1 MDSSWNL
8 SGQAAT
14 YQQYE
19 QGWAN
24 ARPGTASTEKAYSYK
39 NVDPYSTSNPNRVD
53 ATLRT
58 GLESA
63 DNPWKTTENYYG
75 TSSP

>member
-8 SGQAAT
+8 SGHAAT
-14 YQQYE
+14 YTSHDQA
-19 QGWAN
+19 WTN
-24 ARPGTASTEKAYSYK
+24 ARPGTASLEKAYQYK
-39 NVDPYSTSNPNRVD
+39 NVDPYATSSTRVD

-63 DNPWKTTENYYG
+63 DNPWKTTETYYG
-75 TSSP
+75 T